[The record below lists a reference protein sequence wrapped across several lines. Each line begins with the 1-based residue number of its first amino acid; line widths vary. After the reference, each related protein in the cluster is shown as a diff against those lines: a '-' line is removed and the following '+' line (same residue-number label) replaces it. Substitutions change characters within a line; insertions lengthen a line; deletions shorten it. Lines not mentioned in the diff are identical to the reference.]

1 MKRKLWGPLLCGV
14 LLCSLF
20 LLRVPAAAEGGTF
33 GDGSWSW
40 SLDGEGCL
48 TIEGSGEMPNFSL
61 GSRPWESHSGSIRSV
76 KVSDGVTSIG
86 EAAFSGCANLAL
98 TELPGGVTSIGV
110 GAFQGCTGLRE
121 ITLPESLR
129 SVGDMAFRVCTGLT
143 AVTFTGETAPG
154 LGRDIFQECNELTM
168 VCYPAGAPSYDA
180 TWVTRLGLNKTVP
193 ALPAYPVTVTSKGRG
208 AAAAVPTFSPEGRD
222 VLLTAEPESGWRLR
236 EWRVVSG
243 NVMVSEG
250 KFTMPD
256 GAVEITAVFEELP
269 APPVHVHS
277 WSQDWSVDAE
287 SHWHACGGCSQRR
300 DMEAHTPGEWVTD
313 REATYT
319 EEGRRHRAC
328 TVCGYVLETEAVPTL
343 PRPSGP
349 DRDSGGGEDRDEG
362 GFPPLT
368 PRAEG
373 GGVTVSPSRPEKGDT
388 VTVRLRPRDGYETE
402 GVSVTGPDGSA
413 LEVRENGNDGFTVT
427 QPEGRVTVRASFRPV
442 REPERTEEAG
452 PFRDVRPGD
461 WCFEAVRFVRE
472 NGLMDG
478 YSDGRFG
485 PDETLSRAQLA
496 QILYNKEGRPEPG
509 GEAAFSDVAADDWG
523 APAVRWA
530 AGRGVAGGYGDG
542 RLNPRGQATRAQAA
556 SMLKRFVELG

>member
-1 MKRKLWGPLLCGV
+1 MP
-14 LLCSLF
+14 
-20 LLRVPAAAEGGTF
+20 
-33 GDGSWSW
+33 
-40 SLDGEGCL
+40 GE
-48 TIEGSGEMPNFSL
+48 
-61 GSRPWESHSGSIRSV
+61 
-76 KVSDGVTSIG
+76 
-86 EAAFSGCANLAL
+86 
-98 TELPGGVTSIGV
+98 
-110 GAFQGCTGLRE
+110 
-121 ITLPESLR
+121 
-129 SVGDMAFRVCTGLT
+129 
-143 AVTFTGETAPG
+143 
-154 LGRDIFQECNELTM
+154 
-168 VCYPAGAPSYDA
+168 
-180 TWVTRLGLNKTVP
+180 
-193 ALPAYPVTVTSKGRG
+193 
-208 AAAAVPTFSPEGRD
+208 
-222 VLLTAEPESGWRLR
+222 
-236 EWRVVSG
+236 
-243 NVMVSEG
+243 
-250 KFTMPD
+250 
-256 GAVEITAVFEELP
+256 AVEIRAVFEELP

-277 WSQDWSVDAE
+277 WSPDWSADAE

-328 TVCGYVLETEAVPTL
+328 TVCGCVLETEAVPTL

-402 GVSVTGPDGSA
+402 GVSVTGPDGNA
-413 LEVRENGNDGFTVT
+413 LEVRENGNGGFTFT

-442 REPERTEEAG
+442 REPEEAG

-509 GEAAFSDVAADDWG
+509 GEAAFSDVAADAWC

-530 AGRGVAGGYGDG
+530 AGRGVAGGYSDGRFRPDAPVTREQLAAMLWRYAGSPAASGEPDFADGDETGAYAREAVAWAAETGVISGYGDG

>member
-1 MKRKLWGPLLCGV
+1 M
-14 LLCSLF
+14 
-20 LLRVPAAAEGGTF
+20 
-33 GDGSWSW
+33 
-40 SLDGEGCL
+40 
-48 TIEGSGEMPNFSL
+48 
-61 GSRPWESHSGSIRSV
+61 
-76 KVSDGVTSIG
+76 
-86 EAAFSGCANLAL
+86 
-98 TELPGGVTSIGV
+98 
-110 GAFQGCTGLRE
+110 
-121 ITLPESLR
+121 
-129 SVGDMAFRVCTGLT
+129 
-143 AVTFTGETAPG
+143 
-154 LGRDIFQECNELTM
+154 
-168 VCYPAGAPSYDA
+168 
-180 TWVTRLGLNKTVP
+180 P

-328 TVCGYVLETEAVPTL
+328 TVCGCVLETEAVPTL

-413 LEVRENGNDGFTVT
+413 LEVRENGNDGFTFT

-509 GEAAFSDVAADDWG
+509 GEAAFSDVAADAWC

>member
-1 MKRKLWGPLLCGV
+1 
-14 LLCSLF
+14 
-20 LLRVPAAAEGGTF
+20 
-33 GDGSWSW
+33 
-40 SLDGEGCL
+40 
-48 TIEGSGEMPNFSL
+48 
-61 GSRPWESHSGSIRSV
+61 
-76 KVSDGVTSIG
+76 
-86 EAAFSGCANLAL
+86 
-98 TELPGGVTSIGV
+98 
-110 GAFQGCTGLRE
+110 
-121 ITLPESLR
+121 
-129 SVGDMAFRVCTGLT
+129 
-143 AVTFTGETAPG
+143 
-154 LGRDIFQECNELTM
+154 
-168 VCYPAGAPSYDA
+168 
-180 TWVTRLGLNKTVP
+180 
-193 ALPAYPVTVTSKGRG
+193 
-208 AAAAVPTFSPEGRD
+208 
-222 VLLTAEPESGWRLR
+222 
-236 EWRVVSG
+236 
-243 NVMVSEG
+243 
-250 KFTMPD
+250 
-256 GAVEITAVFEELP
+256 
-269 APPVHVHS
+269 
-277 WSQDWSVDAE
+277 
-287 SHWHACGGCSQRR
+287 
-300 DMEAHTPGEWVTD
+300 MEAHTPGEWVTD

-349 DRDSGGGEDRDEG
+349 DRDSGGREDRDEG

-413 LEVRENGNDGFTVT
+413 LEVRENGNGGFTFT

-442 REPERTEEAG
+442 REPEEPEEPG

-509 GEAAFSDVAADDWG
+509 SEAAFSDVAADAWC

-530 AGRGVAGGYGDG
+530 AGRGVAGGYDDGRFRPDAPVTREQLAAMLWRYAGSPAASGEPDFADGDETGAYAREAVAWAAETGVISGYGDG

>member
-1 MKRKLWGPLLCGV
+1 M
-14 LLCSLF
+14 
-20 LLRVPAAAEGGTF
+20 E
-33 GDGSWSW
+33 
-40 SLDGEGCL
+40 
-48 TIEGSGEMPNFSL
+48 
-61 GSRPWESHSGSIRSV
+61 
-76 KVSDGVTSIG
+76 
-86 EAAFSGCANLAL
+86 
-98 TELPGGVTSIGV
+98 
-110 GAFQGCTGLRE
+110 
-121 ITLPESLR
+121 
-129 SVGDMAFRVCTGLT
+129 
-143 AVTFTGETAPG
+143 
-154 LGRDIFQECNELTM
+154 
-168 VCYPAGAPSYDA
+168 
-180 TWVTRLGLNKTVP
+180 RLGLPENVP
-193 ALPAYPVTVTSKGRG
+193 ALPAYPVTVTSEGRG
-208 AAAAVPTFSPEGRD
+208 AAAAVPTFSPKGRD
-222 VLLTAEPESGWRLR
+222 VLLFAEPESGWRLR
-236 EWRVVSG
+236 EWRVDSG
-243 NVMVSEG
+243 GVTVSEG
-250 KFTMPD
+250 KFTMPG

-277 WSQDWSVDAE
+277 WSPDWSADAE

-313 REATYT
+313 REATYA

-349 DRDSGGGEDRDEG
+349 DRDSGGGENRDEG

-388 VTVRLRPRDGYETE
+388 VTVRPRPRDGYETE

-413 LEVRENGNDGFTVT
+413 LEVRENGNGGFTFT

-442 REPERTEEAG
+442 REPEEPEEAG

-472 NGLMDG
+472 SGLMDG

-509 GEAAFSDVAADDWG
+509 GEAAFSDVAADTWC

-530 AGRGVAGGYGDG
+530 AGRGVAGGYGDGRFRPDAPVTREQLAAMLWRYAGSPAAAGEPDFADGDETGAWAREAVAWAAETGVISGYGDG

>member
-20 LLRVPAAAEGGTF
+20 LLRVPAAAEDVGGTF
-33 GDGSWSW
+33 GDNGSWSW
-40 SLDGEGCL
+40 SLDGEDCL

-61 GSRPWESHSGSIRSV
+61 GSRPWEEHSDSIRSV

-86 EAAFSGCANLAL
+86 DYAFASCRDLALAELPSGLRTIGQAAFFRCGDLTLTVLPDGVTSIGDWAFAYCAELALTELPDGVTSIGINAFDSCGDLALTELPSGLTAIGRAAFSGCGNLAL
-98 TELPGGVTSIGV
+98 TELPSGLCTIGDFAFSGCTSLALRELPSGLTSIGN
-110 GAFQGCTGLRE
+110 C
-121 ITLPESLR
+121 
-129 SVGDMAFRVCTGLT
+129 AFRSCAGLT
-143 AVTFTGETAPG
+143 AVTFTGETAPK
-154 LGRDIFQECNELTM
+154 LGRDIFFECNKLTM

-180 TWVTRLGLNKTVP
+180 VWVMHLGLHKTVP
-193 ALPAYPVTVTSKGRG
+193 ALSAYPVTVTPEGRG
-208 AAAAVPTFSPEGRD
+208 AASADF
-222 VLLTAEPESGWRLR
+222 VLAPVGQTVTLTAEPESGWRLR
-236 EWRVVSG
+236 EWQVVPDG
-243 NVMVSEG
+243 VMVSEG
-250 KFTMPD
+250 QFTMPD
-256 GAVEITAVFEELP
+256 GAVKITAVFEELP

-277 WSQDWSVDAE
+277 WSPDWSVDGE

-328 TVCGYVLETEAVPTL
+328 TVCGYVLETEAVPAL

-388 VTVRLRPRDGYETE
+388 VTVRLRPRDGYEAE

-413 LEVRENGNDGFTVT
+413 LEVRENGNGGFTFT

-442 REPERTEEAG
+442 REPEEPEEAG

-461 WCFEAVRFVRE
+461 WCF
-472 NGLMDG
+472 
-478 YSDGRFG
+478 
-485 PDETLSRAQLA
+485 
-496 QILYNKEGRPEPG
+496 
-509 GEAAFSDVAADDWG
+509 
-523 APAVRWA
+523 
-530 AGRGVAGGYGDG
+530 
-542 RLNPRGQATRAQAA
+542 
-556 SMLKRFVELG
+556 